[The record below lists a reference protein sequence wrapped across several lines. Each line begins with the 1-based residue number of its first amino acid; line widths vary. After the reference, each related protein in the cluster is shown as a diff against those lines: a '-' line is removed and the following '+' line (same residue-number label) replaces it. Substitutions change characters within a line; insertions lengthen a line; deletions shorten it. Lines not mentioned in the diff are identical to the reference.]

1 MRNITNEFL
10 KDVKK
15 VLEDN
20 ISKLGHKV
28 SGNHDSVIDGGALW
42 AWSAAFKAFHK
53 KDYLMEATQR
63 KNYFIAHFLCAST
76 GSPIVLCYK
85 TKVSTLTKQ
94 VYAVTSETIP

>member
-28 SGNHDSVIDGGALW
+28 SGNHDLVIDGG
-42 AWSAAFKAFHK
+42 
-53 KDYLMEATQR
+53 
-63 KNYFIAHFLCAST
+63 IV
-76 GSPIVLCYK
+76 GSF
-85 TKVSTLTKQ
+85 
-94 VYAVTSETIP
+94 